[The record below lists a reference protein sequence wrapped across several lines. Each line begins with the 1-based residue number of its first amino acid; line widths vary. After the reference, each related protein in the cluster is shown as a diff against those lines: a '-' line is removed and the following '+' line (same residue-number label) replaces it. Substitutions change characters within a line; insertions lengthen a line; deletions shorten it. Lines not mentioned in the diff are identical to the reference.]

1 VVVTPDAEASRKVED
16 IDMIREFPD
25 VFPDYLPRLPPTFEV
40 DFVID
45 LMPRTAPI
53 SKAPNRMAIA
63 PLAELKKQLQDGKR
77 LHSLQLGCACAM
89 FKEKG
94 QINAL
99 VHWLPEVE
107 SSHDSKQVS
116 TTQDRWFVWSAVV
129 LKGLFFHRPPLFGLI
144 TCQGQPGIPAD
155 CPATEP

>member
-1 VVVTPDAEASRKVED
+1 MVFSQIPNDAEASRKVED

-99 VHWLPEVE
+99 VH
-107 SSHDSKQVS
+107 
-116 TTQDRWFVWSAVV
+116 
-129 LKGLFFHRPPLFGLI
+129 
-144 TCQGQPGIPAD
+144 
-155 CPATEP
+155 

>member
-63 PLAELKKQLQDGKR
+63 PLAELKKQLQDGKGFIRSSWGAPVLCLRKKDRSMR
-77 LHSLQLGCACAM
+77 LCIDYRKLNQVTIQNKYPLPRIVDLFDQL
-89 FKEKG
+89 
-94 QINAL
+94 
-99 VHWLPEVE
+99 
-107 SSHDSKQVS
+107 
-116 TTQDRWFVWSAVV
+116 
-129 LKGLFFHRPPLFGLI
+129 
-144 TCQGQPGIPAD
+144 
-155 CPATEP
+155 